1 MNTIALLI
9 MNVQTVKLVNL
20 IVLPETLAVTTTTT
34 TIRRVLVTKSVYR
47 SVSSFVFLFAFYTIT
62 FPKRIASNVVLTL
75 ILCL

>member
-34 TIRRVLVTKSVYR
+34 TTTIRRVPVTKSVYR
-47 SVSSFVFLFAFYTIT
+47 SVSSFVFLCFLHHNMTQKDYF
-62 FPKRIASNVVLTL
+62 
-75 ILCL
+75 

>member
-34 TIRRVLVTKSVYR
+34 TTIRRVPVTKSVYR
-47 SVSSFVFLFAFYTIT
+47 SVSSFVFLCFLHHNMTQKDYF
-62 FPKRIASNVVLTL
+62 
-75 ILCL
+75 